1 MLRQRPF
8 LVEILTAAGL
18 IAAPF
23 VLPHLGFT
31 PTTINRILVWG
42 LFGIGFD
49 ILFGFTGLLSF
60 GQSAFFGTGG
70 MVAAYL
76 LTVVNF
82 PYVMPSLF
90 IGTIVAAVVGYLVG
104 LIALRRTGIYF
115 AMITVA
121 IAEVFY
127 LRRVQSAVGLY
138 RRRERAARRADAER
152 SISASR
158 RSASTPTGRSMRF
171 SRSGISSASCIA
183 LRIVRSPVG
192 AVLRAIR
199 DNPLRAAAVGHN
211 IHGYKLTAFVIAA
224 AYAGFAGG
232 LLGVMQGFMPPD
244 AFMFDTSGQLVMQT
258 AIGGAGTLFGPLV
271 GATVWLYLQ
280 RLPADH
286 AASRRDLE
294 AGARRRVRAAGLLP
308 APRPDRRHRGSLSR
322 CATGPGK
329 GRAVD
334 EAPVAGIT
342 AEDEQQAAAAGRA
355 RAGGRRHAGAPSRN
369 RPQVRRRSCRPT
381 GLTKHYGGL
390 VANSDID
397 FTVNHGELRGI
408 IGPNGA
414 GKTTFF
420 KMLTCE
426 VPPTSGQIVF
436 EGRDIT
442 GMTVTDVCQLGL
454 TKSYQV
460 NQLFNRLT
468 VRENLTIAALAE
480 LRGKFRL
487 DLFRIARA
495 AFPASTSRSSTRS
508 NWSIWPGAP
517 TRRFRS
523 SPMARSAG
531 SRSGWRSR
539 PRQAC
544 LLLDEPLAGM
554 SPRERVETVRLLKSI
569 SPRPHHDHHRSRHG
583 FAVRTGRAR
592 HRSAGRPGAGRRHAG
607 RNQGQRKVQEAYLGG
622 VHGVLAANEP
632 ARGQRSQQLLRGQP
646 HPLRRR
652 AARRAERGGGA
663 ARPQR
668 RRQEHD
674 A

>member
-8 LVEILTAAGL
+8 LVEALTAAAL

-42 LFGIGFD
+42 MFGLGFD

-76 LTVVNF
+76 LTIVNF

-90 IGTIVAAVVGYLVG
+90 AGTIVATVVGYLIG

-121 IAEVFY
+121 IAEVFFFVEFNPLSAWTGGENGLPGVPSPSLY
-127 LRRVQSAVGLY
+127 LGFTTFRFNTDWTLYTFLAFWYFVGTVLAV
-138 RRRERAARRADAER
+138 
-152 SISASR
+152 
-158 RSASTPTGRSMRF
+158 
-171 SRSGISSASCIA
+171 
-183 LRIVRSPVG
+183 RIVRSPVG

-211 IHGYKLTAFVIAA
+211 IHSYKLTAFVIAA

-232 LLGVMQGFMPPD
+232 LLGLMQGFMPPD

-271 GATVWLYLQ
+271 GAMVWLYLQ
-280 RLPADH
+280 DFLQTTVNLG
-286 AASRRDLE
+286 ASWKLVLGVVFVLLICFLRRGLIGGIEDLYNYF
-294 AGARRRVRAAGLLP
+294 AG
-308 APRPDRRHRGSLSR
+308 RGQ
-322 CATGPGK
+322 K
-329 GRAVD
+329 
-334 EAPVAGIT
+334 T
-342 AEDEQQAAAAGRA
+342 AEPQDDAPIPGVTAEEEQKAAEAAIAREPEVVAMPARQRETDNKSGPILQA
-355 RAGGRRHAGAPSRN
+355 
-369 RPQVRRRSCRPT
+369 T
-381 GLTKHYGGL
+381 GLTKHYGG
-390 VANSDID
+390 VQANTDIN

-414 GKTTFF
+414 GKSTFF

-454 TKSYQV
+454 TKSYQI

-487 DLFRIARA
+487 DLFRRPERIPGLVEQVEHTLELVNLTERA
-495 AFPASTSRSSTRS
+495 DAPVSELAYGEKRRLEVGLALATSPSL
-508 NWSIWPGAP
+508 
-517 TRRFRS
+517 
-523 SPMARSAG
+523 
-531 SRSGWRSR
+531 
-539 PRQAC
+539 

-554 SPRERVETVRLLKSI
+554 SPRERVETVKLLKSI
-569 SPRPHHDHHRSRHG
+569 SRGRTVIIIDHDMDALFELAER
-583 FAVRTGRAR
+583 VTVLQEGRVLVEGTPDEIKGNA
-592 HRSAGRPGAGRRHAG
+592 
-607 RNQGQRKVQEAYLGG
+607 KVQEAYLGG
-622 VHGVLAANEP
+622 VHGVLAAE
-632 ARGQRSQQLLRGQP
+632 
-646 HPLRRR
+646 
-652 AARRAERGGGA
+652 
-663 ARPQR
+663 
-668 RRQEHD
+668 
-674 A
+674 

>member
-1 MLRQRPF
+1 MLRKRHF
-8 LVEILTAAGL
+8 LIEILTAVGL
-18 IAAPF
+18 IVVPF

-42 LFGIGFD
+42 IFGIGFD

-82 PYVMPSLF
+82 PYVMIALA
-90 IGTIVAAVVGYLVG
+90 IGTAVAAAVGYLVG

-127 LRRVQSAVGLY
+127 FVEFNPLSDFTGGENGLPGVPTPSIHLGFTTINFNTDWSLYTFLAFWFFVG
-138 RRRERAARRADAER
+138 
-152 SISASR
+152 IV
-158 RSASTPTGRSMRF
+158 
-171 SRSGISSASCIA
+171 IA
-183 LRIVRSPVG
+183 MRIVRSPVG
-192 AVLRAIR
+192 AILRAIR

-244 AFMFDTSGQLVMQT
+244 AFTFDTSGQLVMQT

-271 GATVWLYLQ
+271 GATVWLYLSDFLQ
-280 RLPADH
+280 TTLHLGATWKLVLGIIFVLLVCFLRRGLIGGIGELYALMGRATVGVERIDEAPGARVTAEEEQKAAEAAIAREPAVV
-286 AASRRDLE
+286 AMP
-294 AGARRRVRAAGLLP
+294 ARRRVT
-308 APRPDRRHRGSLSR
+308 DRKSGAIL
-322 CATGPGK
+322 
-329 GRAVD
+329 
-334 EAPVAGIT
+334 E
-342 AEDEQQAAAAGRA
+342 A
-355 RAGGRRHAGAPSRN
+355 RA
-369 RPQVRRRSCRPT
+369 
-381 GLTKHYGGL
+381 LTKHYGGV
-390 VANSDID
+390 VANSDIS
-397 FTVNHGELRGI
+397 FCVNHGERRGI

-426 VPPTSGQIVF
+426 VPPTSGEIIF

-454 TKSYQV
+454 TKSYQI

-480 LRGKFRL
+480 LRGRFRL
-487 DLFRIARA
+487 DLFRNPRGIPRLTEQVEHTLELIDLTERIETPVAELAYGEKRRLEVGLA
-495 AFPASTSRSSTRS
+495 LATSPSL
-508 NWSIWPGAP
+508 
-517 TRRFRS
+517 
-523 SPMARSAG
+523 
-531 SRSGWRSR
+531 
-539 PRQAC
+539 

-554 SPRERVETVRLLKSI
+554 SPRERVETVALLKSI
-569 SPRPHHDHHRSRHG
+569 GRGRTMIIIDHDMDSL
-583 FAVRTGRAR
+583 FELVESVTVLQEGRVLVEGTPYEIKGNA
-592 HRSAGRPGAGRRHAG
+592 
-607 RNQGQRKVQEAYLGG
+607 KVQEAYLGG
-622 VHGVLAANEP
+622 VHNVLAAE
-632 ARGQRSQQLLRGQP
+632 
-646 HPLRRR
+646 
-652 AARRAERGGGA
+652 
-663 ARPQR
+663 
-668 RRQEHD
+668 
-674 A
+674 